1 MLGRGEAEGGLALR
15 LAEALELMAML
26 LQEELLDG
34 IPVVEEDLVG
44 VDHVL
49 QEDVQDVL
57 EAGALY
63 VQEDG
68 AQLQIFPKKENNFL
82 YVS

>member
-1 MLGRGEAEGGLALR
+1 MLGGGEAEGGLALR

-26 LQEELLDG
+26 LQEELLDM
-34 IPVVEEDLVG
+34 IPVVEQDLVG

-57 EAGALY
+57 EAGAIY
-63 VQEDG
+63 VQEHG
-68 AQLQIFPKKENNFL
+68 AELQIFPKKENNFL

>member
-1 MLGRGEAEGGLALR
+1 MLGRDEAEGGLALR

-34 IPVVEEDLVG
+34 IPVVEEDLVR

-57 EAGALY
+57 EAGALD

-68 AQLQIFPKKENNFL
+68 AKLQIFPKKENDFL
-82 YVS
+82 YAS